1 MSTTGTARVEDAYD
15 KSAPKYNAAMFNPI
29 GRQLV
34 GLLQLREGENVL
46 DLGCGRGAC
55 LFPAAEAVGPKGRVL
70 GVDLS
75 AEMVKLCAADVVDYG
90 FGGWTG
96 VRQGDVQEFVSE
108 EQFDAVSAGMV
119 LFLLP
124 DPAAGLANIA
134 KALKPGGRFAA
145 TTFPTQDGRL
155 AAGWESAE
163 IIGEVLG
170 GYIPAGVDNPWIPVL
185 GVGTALANAET
196 TVDAVRAAGFRE
208 VEISSIDA
216 VSHFDSVDAYIKWTW
231 NITTRM
237 LWDLVPADRVEEA
250 TAEARE
256 RLQVIAGPDGAVDF
270 ICPTRTVYAV
280 R

>member
-1 MSTTGTARVEDAYD
+1 MTTGTARVEDAYD
-15 KSAPKYNAAMFNPI
+15 KSAGKYNAAMFNPI
-29 GRQLV
+29 GKQV
-34 GLLQLREGENVL
+34 IDLLRLQPGEKVL

-55 LFPAAEAVGPKGRVL
+55 LFPAAEAVGPTGRVL

-75 AEMVKLCAADVVDYG
+75 AEMVKLTAGDVSSFG
-90 FGGWTG
+90 FGGWVG
-96 VRQGDVQEFVSE
+96 VRQGDVQSFSAGER
-108 EQFDAVSAGMV
+108 FDAVSAGMV

-124 DPAAGLANIA
+124 DPEAALKNIA
-134 KALKPGGRFAA
+134 DHLEPGGRFAA
-145 TTFPTQDGRL
+145 TTFPTVDGGL

-170 GYIPAGVDNPWIPVL
+170 GYLPEDVANPWKPVL
-185 GVGTALANAET
+185 GVGTALANADT
-196 TVDAVRAAGFRE
+196 TAEAVRAAGFRE
-208 VEISSIDA
+208 VEIGSIDA
-216 VSHFDSVDAYIKWTW
+216 VSHFDSVDAYIKFTW

-256 RLQVIAGPDGAVDF
+256 KLRVIAGPDGAVDF
-270 ICPTRTVYAV
+270 VCPTRTVYAV